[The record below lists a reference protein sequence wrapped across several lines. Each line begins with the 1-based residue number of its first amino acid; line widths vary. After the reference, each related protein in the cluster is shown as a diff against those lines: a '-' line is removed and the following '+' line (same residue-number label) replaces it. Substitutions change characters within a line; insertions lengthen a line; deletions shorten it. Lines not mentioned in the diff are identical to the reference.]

1 MSDPV
6 TEPKRQISI
15 PLDFPVDEKT
25 KDGDRTHSSL
35 TMKRPRTKHVKKLVA
50 LLGAD
55 FPAKLFGAAGTG
67 KAADAAADK
76 AAAEALALLTEPE
89 RLDGLTEILAD
100 MCGVAA
106 TVIDDLDP
114 MDLVA
119 VGRATLDFFPALM
132 SAFASQSS

>member
-55 FPAKLFGAAGTG
+55 FPAKLLGASGNG
-67 KAADAAADK
+67 GAADK
-76 AAAEALALLTEPE
+76 AAAEALALLTEQE

-100 MCGVAA
+100 MCGVPPA
-106 TVIDDLDP
+106 VIDDLDP
-114 MDLVA
+114 IDLFA

-132 SAFASQSS
+132 SAFESQNS